1 MKVFINDSMVIVNNK
16 FEKRVF
22 VYDRLNRIEYEIND
36 DCFDVIFDIKNNDY
50 TLENLYTMYDKDFI
64 DQLFELGILTN
75 NIQKNIN
82 NVKKL
87 DTYNN
92 VRIFVELTN
101 KCNLKCKHCYGG
113 FACTNNTNLNIDAI
127 KRMIDN
133 ASKNGVYQF
142 DITGGEPTL
151 YPYLEEL
158 MEYVYNAGMLMRI
171 FTNLTTYSE
180 KFKNLILKYGIKDIV
195 TSIDSCIKE
204 DQEEFRGQKGCF
216 DKTLNAIQEL
226 QKENIS
232 ISLNTMIGNHNK
244 KHVEELVDFIN
255 DLKVKSVLDVIVPEG
270 RATDLNEN
278 IKESAQVIKSIYER
292 NSSKIDKDAISIS
305 CGVGNRFIYV
315 KSDGNIYLCPSLI
328 KEEYKLAN
336 ISNFDTVEIWKL
348 MSDNFSNLG
357 CSKKN
362 EKCKNC
368 TGGCRARALSLHNDI
383 NSQDDVYC
391 VINGVEER

>member
-22 VYDRLNRIEYEIND
+22 VYDRLNRVEYEIND

-50 TLENLYTMYDKDFI
+50 TLEDLYTMYDKDFV

-75 NIQKNIN
+75 IVQKNIN

-127 KRMIDN
+127 KQMIDN

-180 KFKNLILKYGIKDIV
+180 KFKSLILKYGVKDIV

-204 DQEEFRGQKGCF
+204 DHEEFRGQKGCF
-216 DKTLNAIQEL
+216 DKTLNAIKEL
-226 QKENIS
+226 QKEDIS

-244 KHVEELVDFIN
+244 KHVKELVDFIN

-270 RATDLNEN
+270 RATDLNED
-278 IKESAQVIKSIYER
+278 IKESAQVIKSIYEI

-328 KEEYKLAN
+328 KEEYKLGN
-336 ISNFDTVEIWKL
+336 INTFDTVEIWKL

-357 CSKKN
+357 CSKKT

-391 VINGVEER
+391 VINGVEE